1 MTTIPKALP
10 PGVDQRA
17 AAEALAS
24 ATEATVKAL
33 AAQQTAPRP
42 AGTKVGVTVEL
53 PAKNLRSSG
62 AA

>member
-33 AAQQTAPRP
+33 GWHYQLRKTIAAAVVNLTA
-42 AGTKVGVTVEL
+42 A
-53 PAKNLRSSG
+53 
-62 AA
+62 

>member
-1 MTTIPKALP
+1 MKTALP
-10 PGVDQRA
+10 PGTDQRA
-17 AAEALAS
+17 ATDALAN

-42 AGTKVGVTVEL
+42 AGTKADVTVEL